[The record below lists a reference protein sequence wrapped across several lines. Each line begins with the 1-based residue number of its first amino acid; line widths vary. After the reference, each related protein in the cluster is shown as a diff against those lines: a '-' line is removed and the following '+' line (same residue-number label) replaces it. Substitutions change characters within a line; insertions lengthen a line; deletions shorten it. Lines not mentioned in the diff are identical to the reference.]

1 MYAKP
6 WGIAPPPAAA
16 GEQCYV
22 AGHRRGAQ
30 QAHPNVWY
38 RTAFLKCQ
46 MANGLKAVNHCVQLK
61 RNVLRQSSAAQSYQ
75 GSDPVPPLF
84 LTMPR
89 FWKHGFIWFG
99 VNYGLWI
106 NSSLTQCPA
115 AAPEALLPHAMGT
128 YFFKMGTQFWV
139 KWGPNGDLCQQ
150 IWGLSTKEVLENV
163 RETNKFRFRFG
174 FHVIILC
181 RRKRLHWWPLWPHFE
196 NIAEVNRK
204 LLLMH
209 K

>member
-46 MANGLKAVNHCVQLK
+46 MANGLKAVNHCVQSK

-75 GSDPVPPLF
+75 GSDPAPPPFFDNAKILK
-84 LTMPR
+84 T
-89 FWKHGFIWFG
+89 WFYL
-99 VNYGLWI
+99 VWCELRVMD
-106 NSSLTQCPA
+106 Q
-115 AAPEALLPHAMGT
+115 LLP
-128 YFFKMGTQFWV
+128 
-139 KWGPNGDLCQQ
+139 
-150 IWGLSTKEVLENV
+150 
-163 RETNKFRFRFG
+163 
-174 FHVIILC
+174 
-181 RRKRLHWWPLWPHFE
+181 
-196 NIAEVNRK
+196 
-204 LLLMH
+204 
-209 K
+209 

>member
-61 RNVLRQSSAAQSYQ
+61 RNVLRQSSVAQSYQ
-75 GSDPVPPLF
+75 KSHPPPPPFDNAKILRPYTPITPLLHKHFRSENWARLMSLKVKPPHLFGPSRPIRLPGHGQAFCSPSHSTPRPSPV
-84 LTMPR
+84 
-89 FWKHGFIWFG
+89 H
-99 VNYGLWI
+99 
-106 NSSLTQCPA
+106 CPSRTR
-115 AAPEALLPHAMGT
+115 LLRHT
-128 YFFKMGTQFWV
+128 
-139 KWGPNGDLCQQ
+139 
-150 IWGLSTKEVLENV
+150 
-163 RETNKFRFRFG
+163 R
-174 FHVIILC
+174 
-181 RRKRLHWWPLWPHFE
+181 
-196 NIAEVNRK
+196 
-204 LLLMH
+204 
-209 K
+209 